1 MHMIP
6 VIQAKK
12 VELEEVRKV
21 EGRMEVGEPRSFAG

>member
-12 VELEEVRKV
+12 MELEEVRKA